1 MIIEILLGISVISNL
16 VLLYGVRN
24 LLKQNEQLEDTLSEV
39 VLNTTQTLTDTLE
52 EMKRIDLRGSFE
64 SDDEVGSVFQQLKS
78 IIEKLNQNYLG

>member
-1 MIIEILLGISVISNL
+1 MVIEILLGISVISNL